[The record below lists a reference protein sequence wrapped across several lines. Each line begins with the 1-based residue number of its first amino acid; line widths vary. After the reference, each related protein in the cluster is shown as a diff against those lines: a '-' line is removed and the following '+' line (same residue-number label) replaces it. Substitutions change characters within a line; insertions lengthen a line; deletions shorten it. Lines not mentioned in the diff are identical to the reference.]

1 MLIFPAID
9 LQAGRCVRLT
19 QGDFA
24 RSQEFSDDPA
34 AVAQRWQSEGAAWLH
49 VVDLDG
55 ARAGAPQNLAAIKR
69 IRAAI
74 TIPMQVGGG
83 LRSLESVAALFDLGI
98 NRAILGTAALKDQ
111 GFLRAC
117 LARWGDQIA
126 VGLDA
131 RDGLVATDGWLETSA
146 TSALTL
152 ARELAADGVARFI
165 YTDIARDGMLTG
177 PNLTSL
183 EQLQAAIDRPII
195 ASGGVSSLADLLAL
209 AALRVE
215 GAIVGRALYTG
226 DVKLA
231 EALAAVEGRRTQEGM
246 SGDGPE
252 P

>member
-9 LQAGRCVRLT
+9 LQGGRCVRLT

-34 AVAQRWQSEGAAWLH
+34 AVARRWQAEGARWLH

-55 ARAGAPQNLAAIKR
+55 ARAGAPQNLEAIQS
-69 IRAAI
+69 IRQAI
-74 TIPMQVGGG
+74 SIPMQVGGG

-98 NRAILGTAALKDQ
+98 ERAILGTAALKDRD
-111 GFLRAC
+111 FLRAC
-117 LARWGDQIA
+117 LARWGDKIA

-152 ARELAADGVARFI
+152 AQELAAEGVERFI
-165 YTDIARDGMLTG
+165 YTDIARDGMLSG
-177 PNLTSL
+177 PNFKSL
-183 EQLQAAIDRPII
+183 AQLQHAITRPVI
-195 ASGGVSSLADLLAL
+195 ASGGVAALADLRAL
-209 AALRVE
+209 AGLNVE

-226 DVKLA
+226 EVKLA
-231 EALAAVEGRRTQEGM
+231 EAIAAIERGE
-246 SGDGPE
+246 E
-252 P
+252 AC